1 MKTVDLNT
9 MSTKQF
15 IAALSDKFGGVDL
28 SSKKKF
34 IKVTITEILD
44 AMGGDEEDDG
54 DSSTSND
61 EEEAATKRKKGGGGG
76 GGGLAAVKEI
86 SPKLS
91 AFLGCGKQAARTD
104 VVKGM
109 WDYIRDNNLQ
119 DPNDKRQI
127 ILDDKMKGVFGK
139 DVESF
144 SMFTMNKYISPH
156 IHPFKPLDLTP
167 SAKKRKAEDGGGG
180 GKKKKKE
187 QKKKAPGMQAP
198 YRLSDDLVAVVG
210 KSVLPR
216 PQVTQALWKYI
227 RENDLQNPDDKREIL
242 CDEKLKRVLGGN
254 SKVTMFSMNKYITAH
269 LLEKLD
275 KSAYVHEDID
285 SGKKGE
291 GANESSD
298 GEEEDSDDDSE

>member
-1 MKTVDLNT
+1 MADLPTDAQIRTKMEALMKTVNLNT

-54 DSSTSND
+54 DSSSSND
-61 EEEAATKRKKGGGGG
+61 EEEAATKQKKGGGGG

-91 AFLGCGKQAARTD
+91 AFLGCGKHAARTD

-109 WDYIRDNNLQ
+109 WVYIRDNNLQ

-180 GKKKKKE
+180 GGGKKKKKE

-227 RENDLQNPDDKREIL
+227 RENDLQA
-242 CDEKLKRVLGGN
+242 
-254 SKVTMFSMNKYITAH
+254 SF
-269 LLEKLD
+269 LL
-275 KSAYVHEDID
+275 VV
-285 SGKKGE
+285 
-291 GANESSD
+291 
-298 GEEEDSDDDSE
+298 